1 MKKVILLVLGLAVIG
16 AGVGYYMWN
25 KPHKN
30 LTNTKADVTL
40 DAAAL
45 FNEFKADET
54 AANAKYL
61 DKVIAVSGK
70 VKEVVNDEGTV
81 KVSLDTGDPND
92 FVVRCEL
99 STTTAHAR
107 TSFNQGE
114 AVTFKGACSGF
125 NFDVLLNNCVEVK

>member
-1 MKKVILLVLGLAVIG
+1 MKKVLLLVLGLAVVG
-16 AGVGYYMWN
+16 AGVGYYLWN
-25 KPHKN
+25 KPHMN

-40 DAAAL
+40 DAATL

-54 AANAKYL
+54 SANTKYL
-61 DKVIAVSGK
+61 DKVIAVNGK

-81 KVSLDTGDPND
+81 KISLDTGDPND

-99 STTTAHAR
+99 STTTQHPR
-107 TSFNQGE
+107 TAFNAGE
-114 AVTFKGACSGF
+114 GVTFKGTCSGF